1 LPQKTVNFIGGRLAT
16 QALIGGIVKRLP
28 GEFRRTRFTQNLD
41 FKLGRIVAD
50 RVGREGIVIPWYA
63 ATRIGS
69 SIEDRYNQ
77 KVAEL
82 LARWCE
88 VNDGLIGGRDE
99 N

>member
-1 LPQKTVNFIGGRLAT
+1 MLESVGDSRYHKLASFLLTVTGWAVQKAG
-16 QALIGGIVKRLP
+16 
-28 GEFRRTRFTQNLD
+28 D
-41 FKLGRIVAD
+41 DGRIVAA
-50 RVGREGIVIPWYA
+50 RLGHQGIVIPWYA

-88 VNDGLIGGRDE
+88 VNEGLIEGRNE

>member
-1 LPQKTVNFIGGRLAT
+1 MLESVEDSRYHKLALFLT
-16 QALIGGIVKRLP
+16 
-28 GEFRRTRFTQNLD
+28 
-41 FKLGRIVAD
+41 
-50 RVGREGIVIPWYA
+50 PWYA

-77 KVAEL
+77 KVAGL
-82 LARWCE
+82 PARWCE